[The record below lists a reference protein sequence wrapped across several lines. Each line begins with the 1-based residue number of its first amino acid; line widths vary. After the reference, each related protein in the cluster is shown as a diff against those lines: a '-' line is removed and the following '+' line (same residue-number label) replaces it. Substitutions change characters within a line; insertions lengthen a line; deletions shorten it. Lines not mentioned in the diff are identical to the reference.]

1 MDGPTAQQI
10 DLFRAVEDI
19 HELTAAI
26 VILLTD
32 RDGVAIAIAGDED
45 DIPPSLRAVLGGE
58 NLARAG
64 SVRALLEPIGEEL
77 SLCPLNFS
85 ILPVADSH
93 LLTIAFDVEASF
105 DTVQTVGR
113 EGAAMLTEI
122 LRASFLEAP

>member
-19 HELTAAI
+19 HELTAAL
-26 VILLTD
+26 VVLLTD
-32 RDGVAIAIAGDED
+32 RDGVAIAVAGDED

-64 SVRALLEPIGEEL
+64 SVRALLEPVGERL

-85 ILPVADSH
+85 ILPVADAH

-113 EGAAMLTEI
+113 EGAAILTEI
-122 LRASFLEAP
+122 LRAS

>member
-19 HELTAAI
+19 HELTGAI

-58 NLARAG
+58 NLAKAG
-64 SVRALLEPIGEEL
+64 SVRALLEPIGEDL
-77 SLCPLNFS
+77 SQSPLNFS

-113 EGAAMLTEI
+113 EGAAMITEI
-122 LRASFLEAP
+122 LRAS

>member
-1 MDGPTAQQI
+1 MEGPTAQQI

-45 DIPPSLRAVLGGE
+45 DIPPSLRAVLRGE
-58 NLARAG
+58 SLARAG
-64 SVRALLEPIGEEL
+64 SVRALLEPIGEDL

-122 LRASFLEAP
+122 LRTSFLAAP

>member
-32 RDGVAIAIAGDED
+32 RDGVAVAVAGDED
-45 DIPPSLRAVLGGE
+45 DIPPSLRAILGGE

-64 SVRALLEPIGEEL
+64 SVRALLEPIGDEL
-77 SLCPLNFS
+77 SMCPLNFS
-85 ILPVADSH
+85 ILPVADSY

-105 DTVQTVGR
+105 ETVVAVGR

-122 LRASFLEAP
+122 LRA